1 MNKKSMLDYF
11 CGELRVSGGDASTN
25 GWFIVEKP
33 NGDCL
38 DESGDGG
45 LYQQTA
51 EYVVLA
57 INSYDKYLETIS
69 KQDEI
74 IEKLV
79 TLVEHYGNCY
89 NHDLTAYHEYRSAK
103 NILTITR
110 FET

>member
-1 MNKKSMLDYF
+1 MNKNSMLDYF
-11 CGELRVSGGDASTN
+11 GGELKVGGGDGNTN

-33 NGDCL
+33 NGEWV

-51 EYVVLA
+51 EHVVSA
-57 INSYDKYLETIS
+57 INSYDKHLDTIS
-69 KQDEI
+69 KQHEI

-89 NHDLTAYHEYRSAK
+89 NHDLTAYHEYRVAK
-103 NILTITR
+103 KYLDSK
-110 FET
+110 EKLV